1 MQKRRAHRPKGN
13 PFLKLSVFILLTLF
27 ICGGIFFAYQIF
39 DTVRMAVVALGL
51 PDIADLPIISTVP
64 QPSREAMPNLAAGER
79 VNVLVLG
86 VDRRPSEKCPCR
98 TDTMMIATLDPKTNT
113 AGLITLPRDLYL
125 EIPGVGEARINQANW
140 YGDLYKYP
148 GGGPALAKKTVEYN
162 FGRRIHYYVMV
173 DFAGFRRI
181 IDTLGGID
189 IDVPKPIN
197 DLKYPDENYGYSP
210 LYIPAGKI
218 HMNGDLA
225 LKYART
231 RHQDGDF
238 GRSKRQIQV
247 LMAIRDKALRLDIV
261 TKLPS
266 LVQSMWG
273 TVETDMKPQEVLAL
287 AQAGVKVK
295 TENIQTG
302 SIDHTMTVEFRTNT
316 GADVLW
322 FDRAKTGQLF
332 DQIIPVEGSSAS
344 AQVQKEAAR
353 IIILNG
359 TPKAGL
365 AERTAKYLQEEG
377 FQITTYGNAD
387 RSDYP
392 KTVLVDHS
400 GAKSA
405 TVSALTKLFRV
416 EPENILRAPNVKS
429 ESDIRIIL
437 GADWNPPQ

>member
-1 MQKRRAHRPKGN
+1 
-13 PFLKLSVFILLTLF
+13 
-27 ICGGIFFAYQIF
+27 
-39 DTVRMAVVALGL
+39 
-51 PDIADLPIISTVP
+51 
-64 QPSREAMPNLAAGER
+64 
-79 VNVLVLG
+79 
-86 VDRRPSEKCPCR
+86 
-98 TDTMMIATLDPKTNT
+98 
-113 AGLITLPRDLYL
+113 
-125 EIPGVGEARINQANW
+125 
-140 YGDLYKYP
+140 
-148 GGGPALAKKTVEYN
+148 
-162 FGRRIHYYVMV
+162 
-173 DFAGFRRI
+173 
-181 IDTLGGID
+181 
-189 IDVPKPIN
+189 
-197 DLKYPDENYGYSP
+197 
-210 LYIPAGKI
+210 
-218 HMNGDLA
+218 
-225 LKYART
+225 
-231 RHQDGDF
+231 
-238 GRSKRQIQV
+238 
-247 LMAIRDKALRLDIV
+247 MAIRDKALRLDIV

-287 AQAGVKVK
+287 AQARVKVK